1 MEIIPHFDQSVD
13 DSPYAAQIRNDIN
26 YVCNLYDGLF
36 TNNVTIN
43 IEIPGERR
51 RPAVPPRI
59 PIPCTPPTTP
69 P

>member
-43 IEIPGERR
+43 IEISWGTAAPGGE
-51 RPAVPPRI
+51 ASNT
-59 PIPCTPPTTP
+59 IPCTPPTTP